1 MSAFAG
7 VLAMAAFTAWAPAHA
22 LQDFDA
28 CVVAAM
34 DGSAGTVESVREV
47 PIARDLHGFDPD
59 APERSVSA
67 ETARELVVRLDVGPL
82 VVFTQREP
90 HRLSPGERVRVQLN
104 GRIARV
110 ERDSG
115 ECATPLAYRGTP
127 AG

>member
-28 CVVAAM
+28 CVVGAM
-34 DGSAGTVESVREV
+34 EGSAGTVESVREV
-47 PIARDLHGFDPD
+47 PIARDLHGFEPD
-59 APERSVSA
+59 TLARSLSA

-90 HRLSPGERVRVQLN
+90 HRLTPGQRVRVRLN

-110 ERDSG
+110 EPDSAD
-115 ECATPLAYRGTP
+115 CATPLAYSPSG
-127 AG
+127 